1 MNDANFLK
9 KLKKENKIELIEIT
23 ENMSSSYNKKSKD
36 CLLAAK
42 ILFKQKLFE
51 NSIGEA
57 YYSMYNSLLSLFFI
71 CGIKCENHTGS
82 VSLLKLIFKLEKL
95 SILFLKAKEER
106 IDKQY
111 YTLTVQTTPATKIS
125 TKEFIVSAENFILEI
140 NTYKNNLKLEG
151 IKSIRD
157 EFGKLIY

>member
-1 MNDANFLK
+1 MNEVNFLNI
-9 KLKKENKIELIEIT
+9 LKKEKKIELIEIT
-23 ENMSSSYNKKSKD
+23 ENMSISYDKKSKD

-42 ILFKQKLFE
+42 ILFKENLFE

-82 VSLLKLIFKLEKL
+82 SMILKMIFKLEKL

-111 YTLTVQTTPATKIS
+111 YTLSIQTTPATKIY
-125 TKEFIVSAENFILEI
+125 TKEFINIAENFI
-140 NTYKNNLKLEG
+140 
-151 IKSIRD
+151 IKY
-157 EFGKLIY
+157 L